1 VVFPEANI
9 IAKSNLLQ
17 SDRHMPDVGEIR
29 PRFSVLRVPVD
40 AVQIPDVVTWIET
53 QIERRSGCR
62 FIAVT
67 GMHGVVEAQH
77 DVSFLETLTQADLVV
92 PDGMPL
98 VWFARKRGYALG
110 RRVYGPELLETFC
123 RATGGRYRHF
133 FYGGVPGVA
142 ERLADHLLQKY
153 GVSVAGCY
161 APPFRALNSR
171 EDDEIV
177 NLIHESAADVVWVGL
192 STPKQEWWMHE
203 HRNSL
208 RVPVLVGVGAAFDLL
223 IGRVRQA
230 PPWMQEN
237 GVEWLFRLLQEP
249 ERLWRRYLIY
259 GSEFAWKAG
268 LEVLGLKRFD

>member
-1 VVFPEANI
+1 
-9 IAKSNLLQ
+9 
-17 SDRHMPDVGEIR
+17 
-29 PRFSVLRVPVD
+29 
-40 AVQIPDVVTWIET
+40 
-53 QIERRSGCR
+53 
-62 FIAVT
+62 
-67 GMHGVVEAQH
+67 MHGVVEAQH

>member
-1 VVFPEANI
+1 
-9 IAKSNLLQ
+9 
-17 SDRHMPDVGEIR
+17 MPDVGELR

-40 AVQIPDVVTWIET
+40 AVQIPEVVTWMET
-53 QIERRSGCR
+53 QIARRSGCR

-77 DVSFLETLTQADLVV
+77 DVSFLETLMQADLVV

-98 VWFARKRGYALG
+98 VWFARRHGYALR

-133 FYGGVPGVA
+133 FYGGGPGVA
-142 ERLADHLLQKY
+142 EHVANRLRYKY
-153 GVSVAGCY
+153 GVSVAGSY
-161 APPFRALNSR
+161 TPPFRALNSR
-171 EDDEIV
+171 EDGEIV
-177 NLIHESAADVVWVGL
+177 NLIHESTADVVWVGL

-230 PPWMQEN
+230 PAWMQES
-237 GVEWLFRLLQEP
+237 GLEWLFRLLQEP
-249 ERLWRRYLIY
+249 QRLWRRYLIY
-259 GSEFAWKAG
+259 GAEFAWKAG